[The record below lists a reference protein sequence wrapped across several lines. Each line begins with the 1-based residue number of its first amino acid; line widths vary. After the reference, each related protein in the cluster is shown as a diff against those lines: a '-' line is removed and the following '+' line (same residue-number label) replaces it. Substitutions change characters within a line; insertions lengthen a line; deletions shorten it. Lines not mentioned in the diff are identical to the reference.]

1 MLSSSN
7 NKHFNKKYIMKKLI
21 YIFTIIVLFN
31 SCKKDKIGK
40 VLYNIKFTT
49 EEISLKKRRLNT
61 DSMYTQFG
69 DYITSLTPYK
79 FTAHIWAIGYI
90 DRVMEWSGNSAN
102 QLEYIEQNLENLSF
116 DDPSRFVDF
125 SNNNIVSF
133 DPVIYGRLKE
143 DDNGR
148 LFEDPEINFKYF
160 YFIPFSFYQEVQ
172 LPSQYQNVQLNMFPD
187 PDDTIIDNVLK
198 VKHYR
203 MLGKIFP
210 NANIIH
216 NRNIYFI
223 FGNTD
228 STFVVNENGEYV
240 GLSENCPI
248 AEPENDLTIRSDKY
262 VNMIFNSPINGGT
275 VVMNGVLSFN
285 TENLI
290 QVYAGVDNVP
300 YTIDDIVVYAP
311 KFWERIYSR
320 LDVN

>member
-1 MLSSSN
+1 
-7 NKHFNKKYIMKKLI
+7 MKKLI
-21 YIFTIIVLFN
+21 YIFIIIVLFN

-49 EEISLKKRRLNT
+49 EEISLKKRSLNT

-79 FTAHIWAIGYI
+79 FTAHIWTIGYI
-90 DRVMEWSGNSAN
+90 DKVLDFSNNSAN
-102 QLEYIEQNLENLSF
+102 MLQYIEQNLEKLSF
-116 DDPSRFVDF
+116 DDPFRYVDF

-133 DPVIYGRLKE
+133 DPVIYGRVNN
-143 DDNGR
+143 DN
-148 LFEDPEINFKYF
+148 LFEDQEINFKYF
-160 YFIPFSFYQEVQ
+160 YFIPFSLYQEVQ
-172 LPSQYQNVQLNMFPD
+172 LPSQYQNVQLNMFPSA
-187 PDDTIIDNVLK
+187 PIIDNVLK
-198 VKHYR
+198 VKHCE
-203 MLGKIFP
+203 MVTKIFP
-210 NANIIH
+210 NAYANI
-216 NRNIYFI
+216 NECTVNEIYFI

-248 AEPENDLTIRSDKY
+248 ADAENNLTIRSDKY
-262 VNMIFNSPINGGT
+262 SNMIFNSPINGGT
-275 VVMNGVLSFN
+275 VVMNGILSFN

-290 QVYAGVDNVP
+290 QVYAGDDNVP
-300 YTIDDIVVYAP
+300 YTSDDIVVYAP

>member
-1 MLSSSN
+1 
-7 NKHFNKKYIMKKLI
+7 MKKLI
-21 YIFTIIVLFN
+21 YIFTFIVLFI

-49 EEISLKKRRLNT
+49 EEISLKKGNLNT

-69 DYITSLTPYK
+69 DYITSLTPYI
-79 FTAHIWAIGYI
+79 FTTHIWTIGYI
-90 DRVMEWSGNSAN
+90 DKVMEWSNNSAN
-102 QLEYIEQNLENLSF
+102 MLQYIEQNSEKLSF
-116 DDPSRFVDF
+116 NDPSRYVDF
-125 SNNNIVSF
+125 SNNNILSF
-133 DPVIYGRLKE
+133 DPVIYGRVNN
-143 DDNGR
+143 DN

-187 PDDTIIDNVLK
+187 DTIIDNVLK
-198 VKHYR
+198 VKHYK
-203 MLGKIFP
+203 MLKKIFP
-210 NANIIH
+210 NANII
-216 NRNIYFI
+216 NNGFNIIYFI

-248 AEPENDLTIRSDKY
+248 ADAENNLTIRSDNY
-262 VNMIFNSPINGGT
+262 VNMIFYSPINGGT

-290 QVYAGVDNVP
+290 QVYAGDDNIP
-300 YTIDDIVVYAP
+300 YTSDDIFVYAP
-311 KFWERIYSR
+311 KYWERIYSR